1 MSKLR
6 TYLFSLFGGLL
17 LLSILTSV
25 LVKTLDLKPE
35 FLLTWET
42 GYVDFE
48 DEPQVDSDTDDVL
61 KWVSDQLQ
69 TSGASFWPFFQV
81 CARGQLLRYWT
92 NPVLEV
98 PERPPLFSLL
108 RALA

>member
-35 FLLTWET
+35 FLVIWET

-48 DEPQVDSDTDDVL
+48 DEPEADADTDDVL
-61 KWVSDQLQ
+61 KWISDQFQ
-69 TSGASFWPFFQV
+69 ASGSSFRSFFQV
-81 CARGQLLRYWT
+81 YARGQLLRYWT

-98 PERPPLFSLL
+98 PERPPLS
-108 RALA
+108 